1 MNSFCR
7 LCNDN
12 TGRNAG
18 MTPVPAGIVFY
29 ASERF

>member
-12 TGRNAG
+12 TGRNVG
-18 MTPVPAGIVFY
+18 MTPVPAGIVL
-29 ASERF
+29 ALERF